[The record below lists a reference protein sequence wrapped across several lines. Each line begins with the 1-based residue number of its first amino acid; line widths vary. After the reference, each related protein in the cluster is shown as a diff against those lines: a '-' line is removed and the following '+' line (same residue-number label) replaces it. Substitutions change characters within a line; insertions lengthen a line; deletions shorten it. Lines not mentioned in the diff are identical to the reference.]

1 MDIHVDTRVDD
12 GYKSASYTTLEND
25 YRIHLPINTL
35 CKSCRV
41 TYFLL
46 SLAFLFLTL
55 TKVDWFKNGLK
66 AHEIEVP
73 CCENLLRPQIPPP
86 PLAARPAVSS
96 LLFLFSFLF
105 HRSNPALAR
114 STDFC
119 EMDNINVYMKY
130 PTHTRETLE

>member
-86 PLAARPAVSS
+86 PSPRVPLCLHYCFFFPFYFIDRTQPSPVP
-96 LLFLFSFLF
+96 LTFV
-105 HRSNPALAR
+105 RW
-114 STDFC
+114 T
-119 EMDNINVYMKY
+119 I
-130 PTHTRETLE
+130 